1 MRYIL
6 KHLSIS
12 KILIFF
18 ICGQFCDIFTYSL
31 YQGGS
36 IQTIFPTED
45 ERMLLE
51 AAQLAREARSSRQ
64 FTDVQKFTL
73 MCIDCKIRLNGQA
86 AAQQHAKDTGHTN
99 FGEVAA

>member
-1 MRYIL
+1 LDIYLERFNIEFYAFANFIVSIL
-6 KHLSIS
+6 
-12 KILIFF
+12 
-18 ICGQFCDIFTYSL
+18 TYFL

-36 IQTIFPTED
+36 IQTIFSIED

-51 AAQLAREARSSRQ
+51 AAQLAKEARSSRQ

-73 MCIDCKIRLNGQA
+73 ICIDCKIMLNGQA
-86 AAQQHAKDTGHTN
+86 AAQQHAKDTGHKN